1 MRRKLISIAVACA
14 LVLGG
19 CGNSE
24 TEKKEQTDVSKV
36 KEEVRYESNEM
47 SLPDLLQT
55 ENASNMDYLG
65 NSFDGFV
72 ADLQGKPAVYSSD
85 ITLEDEEYNAAI
97 NRWTLDEKGNWETD
111 QLCDVSLSEFLNN
124 RYEQKEWMRCK
135 IQNFRRGDNGN
146 LYAIFVYYEKADIEV
161 NGEVTDGVAEKY
173 SILEMD
179 EENDSVYEIPLEV
192 APQVREDFGRRD
204 SVEVDWIT
212 DYHIYEDGNILLI
225 CGESGG
231 GYGYYIDGETGKILN
246 DLGSVISSKT
256 RFAYGESEMMYYSK
270 ALKSFEVLSI
280 PDLEEQNKFGEN
292 LRGDVLGKDWY
303 FYMDPDTWQ
312 LYMFN
317 GESVYR
323 VPNYQSGQ
331 EIDSIT
337 SATTFDNLAEGRATV
352 MDFFVGENEDIYI
365 CLVETTEE
373 YGMESS
379 TYRMVHYTK
388 VS

>member
-1 MRRKLISIAVACA
+1 MRRKLISIALACA

>member
-1 MRRKLISIAVACA
+1 MRRKLISIALACA

-24 TEKKEQTDVSKV
+24 TKKKEQTDVSKV

-55 ENASNMDYLG
+55 ENASNMDYFG

-97 NRWTLDEKGNWETD
+97 NRWTLDEKSNWETD

-292 LRGDVLGKDWY
+292 LGEDVLGKEWY

>member
-1 MRRKLISIAVACA
+1 MRRKLISIALACA

-292 LRGDVLGKDWY
+292 LGEDVLGKEWY

>member
-1 MRRKLISIAVACA
+1 MRRKLISIALACA

-97 NRWTLDEKGNWETD
+97 NRWTLDEKSNWETD

-179 EENDSVYEIPLEV
+179 EENDLVYEIPLEV
-192 APQVREDFGRRD
+192 APQVRDDFGRRD

-292 LRGDVLGKDWY
+292 LGEDVLGKEWY

>member
-1 MRRKLISIAVACA
+1 MRRKLISIALACA

-55 ENASNMDYLG
+55 ENTSNMDYLG

-97 NRWTLDEKGNWETD
+97 NRWTLDEKSNWETD

-292 LRGDVLGKDWY
+292 LGEDVLGKEWY

>member
-1 MRRKLISIAVACA
+1 MRRKLISIALACA

-97 NRWTLDEKGNWETD
+97 NRWTLDEKSNWETD

-179 EENDSVYEIPLEV
+179 EENDLVYEIPLEV
-192 APQVREDFGRRD
+192 APQVRDDFGRRD

-292 LRGDVLGKDWY
+292 LGEDVLGKDWY

>member
-1 MRRKLISIAVACA
+1 MRRKLISIALACA

-97 NRWTLDEKGNWETD
+97 NRWTLDEKSNWETD

-256 RFAYGESEMMYYSK
+256 HFAYGESEMMYYSK

-292 LRGDVLGKDWY
+292 LGEDVLGKEWY

>member
-1 MRRKLISIAVACA
+1 MDIIS
-14 LVLGG
+14 
-19 CGNSE
+19 
-24 TEKKEQTDVSKV
+24 T
-36 KEEVRYESNEM
+36 
-47 SLPDLLQT
+47 
-55 ENASNMDYLG
+55 
-65 NSFDGFV
+65 
-72 ADLQGKPAVYSSD
+72 
-85 ITLEDEEYNAAI
+85 
-97 NRWTLDEKGNWETD
+97 
-111 QLCDVSLSEFLNN
+111 
-124 RYEQKEWMRCK
+124 
-135 IQNFRRGDNGN
+135 
-146 LYAIFVYYEKADIEV
+146 
-161 NGEVTDGVAEKY
+161 
-173 SILEMD
+173 
-179 EENDSVYEIPLEV
+179 
-192 APQVREDFGRRD
+192 
-204 SVEVDWIT
+204 
-212 DYHIYEDGNILLI
+212 
-225 CGESGG
+225 
-231 GYGYYIDGETGKILN
+231 

-292 LRGDVLGKDWY
+292 LGEDVLGKEWY

-312 LYMFN
+312 LYMFK

>member
-1 MRRKLISIAVACA
+1 MRRKLISIALACA

-19 CGNSE
+19 CGNPE

-292 LRGDVLGKDWY
+292 LGEDVLGKEWY

>member
-1 MRRKLISIAVACA
+1 MRRKLISIALACA

-292 LRGDVLGKDWY
+292 LGEDVLGKDWY

>member
-1 MRRKLISIAVACA
+1 MRRKLISIALACA

-97 NRWTLDEKGNWETD
+97 NRWTLDEKSNWETD

-179 EENDSVYEIPLEV
+179 EENDLVYEIPLEV
-192 APQVREDFGRRD
+192 APQVRDDFGRRD

-225 CGESGG
+225 CGESGDV
-231 GYGYYIDGETGKILN
+231 YGYYIYGKTGKILN

-292 LRGDVLGKDWY
+292 LGEDVLGKEWY
-303 FYMDPDTWQ
+303 FYMEPDTWQ
-312 LYMFN
+312 IYMFN

-337 SATTFDNLAEGRATV
+337 SATTFDNLSEGRATV

>member
-1 MRRKLISIAVACA
+1 MRRKLISIALACA

-97 NRWTLDEKGNWETD
+97 NRWTLDEKSNWETD

-192 APQVREDFGRRD
+192 APQVREDYGRRD

-292 LRGDVLGKDWY
+292 LGEDVLGKEWY

>member
-1 MRRKLISIAVACA
+1 MRRKLISIALACA

-97 NRWTLDEKGNWETD
+97 NRWTLDEKSNWETD

-292 LRGDVLGKDWY
+292 LGEDVLGKEWY

>member
-1 MRRKLISIAVACA
+1 MRRKLISIALACA
-14 LVLGG
+14 VVLGG

-292 LRGDVLGKDWY
+292 LGEDVLGKDWY

-365 CLVETTEE
+365 CLVEATEE

>member
-1 MRRKLISIAVACA
+1 MRRKLISIALACA

-280 PDLEEQNKFGEN
+280 PDLEEQTKFGEN
-292 LRGDVLGKDWY
+292 LGEDVLGKEWY

>member
-1 MRRKLISIAVACA
+1 MRRKLISIALACA

-24 TEKKEQTDVSKV
+24 PEKKEQTDVSKV
-36 KEEVRYESNEM
+36 KEEVRYESKEM
-47 SLPDLLQT
+47 SLPDPLQT

-72 ADLQGKPAVYSSD
+72 ADLQGNPAVYSSD
-85 ITLEDEEYNAAI
+85 FTLEEEEYNAAI
-97 NRWTLDEKGNWETD
+97 TRWTLDEKGNWESD
-111 QLCDVSLSEFLNN
+111 QLCDISLSEFLNN
-124 RYEQKEWMRCK
+124 KYEQKEWMRCK

-292 LRGDVLGKDWY
+292 LGEDVLGKEWY

>member
-1 MRRKLISIAVACA
+1 MRRKLISIALACA

-24 TEKKEQTDVSKV
+24 PEKKEQTDVSKV
-36 KEEVRYESNEM
+36 KEEVRYESKEM
-47 SLPDLLQT
+47 SLPDPLQT

-72 ADLQGKPAVYSSD
+72 ADLQGNPAVYSSD
-85 ITLEDEEYNAAI
+85 FTLEEEEYNAAI
-97 NRWTLDEKGNWETD
+97 TRWTLDEKGNWESD
-111 QLCDVSLSEFLNN
+111 QLCDISLSEFLNN
-124 RYEQKEWMRCK
+124 KYEQKEWMRCK

-292 LRGDVLGKDWY
+292 LGEDVLGKEWY

-352 MDFFVGENEDIYI
+352 MDFFVGENEDFYI

-388 VS
+388 AS

>member
-1 MRRKLISIAVACA
+1 MRRKLISIALACA

-192 APQVREDFGRRD
+192 APQVRDDFGRRD

-292 LRGDVLGKDWY
+292 LGEDVLGKEWY

-337 SATTFDNLAEGRATV
+337 SATTFDNLSEGRATV

>member
-1 MRRKLISIAVACA
+1 MRRKLISIALACA

-85 ITLEDEEYNAAI
+85 ITLEDEEYTAAI

-292 LRGDVLGKDWY
+292 LGEDVLGKEWY

-373 YGMESS
+373 YGIESS

>member
-1 MRRKLISIAVACA
+1 MRRKLISIALACA

-97 NRWTLDEKGNWETD
+97 NRWTLDEKSNWETD

-179 EENDSVYEIPLEV
+179 EENDLVYEIPL
-192 APQVREDFGRRD
+192 
-204 SVEVDWIT
+204 
-212 DYHIYEDGNILLI
+212 
-225 CGESGG
+225 
-231 GYGYYIDGETGKILN
+231 
-246 DLGSVISSKT
+246 
-256 RFAYGESEMMYYSK
+256 
-270 ALKSFEVLSI
+270 
-280 PDLEEQNKFGEN
+280 
-292 LRGDVLGKDWY
+292 
-303 FYMDPDTWQ
+303 
-312 LYMFN
+312 
-317 GESVYR
+317 
-323 VPNYQSGQ
+323 
-331 EIDSIT
+331 
-337 SATTFDNLAEGRATV
+337 
-352 MDFFVGENEDIYI
+352 
-365 CLVETTEE
+365 
-373 YGMESS
+373 
-379 TYRMVHYTK
+379 
-388 VS
+388 

>member
-1 MRRKLISIAVACA
+1 MRRKLISIALACA

-270 ALKSFEVLSI
+270 ALKSFEVLNI

-292 LRGDVLGKDWY
+292 LGEDVLGKEWY

>member
-1 MRRKLISIAVACA
+1 MRRKLISIALACA

-179 EENDSVYEIPLEV
+179 EENDLVYEIPLEV
-192 APQVREDFGRRD
+192 APQVRDDFGRRD

-292 LRGDVLGKDWY
+292 LGEDVLGKEWY

>member
-1 MRRKLISIAVACA
+1 MRRKLISIALACA

-192 APQVREDFGRRD
+192 APQVRDDFGRRD

-292 LRGDVLGKDWY
+292 LGEDVLGKEWY

>member
-1 MRRKLISIAVACA
+1 MRRKLISIALACA

-24 TEKKEQTDVSKV
+24 PEKKEQTDVSKV

-72 ADLQGKPAVYSSD
+72 ADLQGEPAVYSSD

-97 NRWTLDEKGNWETD
+97 NRWTLDEKSNWETD

-292 LRGDVLGKDWY
+292 LGEDVLGKEWY
-303 FYMDPDTWQ
+303 FYMAPDTWQ